1 MTGSEGM
8 DRLEDVD
15 RLEDMDR
22 LEDVDRLEDHGHA
35 GWVTSVITRR

>member
-35 GWVTSVITRR
+35 GWVTSVITRH